1 MKIDDCVFPEGLLYD
16 VENFVWVNVD
26 PDNVATI
33 GITPILASIAGKLS
47 AIKLKEKGS
56 QLEKGKSIATIE
68 SNRYFGIVRTPISG
82 QIIDVNQSIV
92 NRPKLAN
99 DLPYAEGWF
108 AKLKPSNPDEDLS
121 GLQIIENCYEKI
133 ASSIK
138 QLRIRCFV
146 AFPDHEMYEIGVE
159 CAATLTKLDELLPKV
174 EIGESIHLV
183 SDDQTADL
191 EMIRWSE
198 ERGQLL
204 LESRPEGNLFHFI
217 IKRIK

>member
-1 MKIDDCVFPEGLLYD
+1 MKIDYCVFPEGLLYD
-16 VENFVWVNVD
+16 VENFVWVNVNLD
-26 PDNVATI
+26 KVVTI

-47 AIKLKEKGS
+47 AIKLKERGS
-56 QLEKGKSIATIE
+56 QIEKGKSIATIE
-68 SNRYFGIVRTPISG
+68 SNKYFGIVRTPIRG
-82 QIIDVNQSIV
+82 KIIDVNESIV

-99 DLPYAEGWF
+99 DLPYTKGWF
-108 AKLKPSNPDEDLS
+108 AKIESSNIDEDIS
-121 GLQIIENCYEKI
+121 GLQIIEKCYEKI

-146 AFPDHEMYEIGVE
+146 AYPDHEMYEIGVE
-159 CAATLTKLDELLPKV
+159 CAATLTKLDELLSKIELG
-174 EIGESIHLV
+174 EIIHLV

-198 ERGQLL
+198 ERGQSI
-204 LESRPEGNLFHFI
+204 LESRLEGNLFHFI

>member
-1 MKIDDCVFPEGLLYD
+1 MKIDYCVFPEGLLYD
-16 VENFVWVNVD
+16 VENFVWVNVNLD
-26 PDNVATI
+26 KVVTI

-47 AIKLKEKGS
+47 AIKLKERGS
-56 QLEKGKSIATIE
+56 QIEKGKSIATIE
-68 SNRYFGIVRTPISG
+68 SNKYFGIVRTPIRG
-82 QIIDVNQSIV
+82 KIIDVNESIV

-99 DLPYAEGWF
+99 DLPYTKGWF
-108 AKLKPSNPDEDLS
+108 AKIESSNIDEDLS
-121 GLQIIENCYEKI
+121 GLQIIEKCYEKI

-146 AFPDHEMYEIGVE
+146 AYPDHEMYEIGVE
-159 CAATLTKLDELLPKV
+159 CAATLTKLDELLSKIELG
-174 EIGESIHLV
+174 EIIHLV

-198 ERGQLL
+198 ERGQSI
-204 LESRPEGNLFHFI
+204 LESRLEGNLFHFI

>member
-1 MKIDDCVFPEGLLYD
+1 MKIDDCIFPEGLLYD
-16 VENFVWVNVD
+16 VENFVWVNVN
-26 PDNVATI
+26 PDKIATI

-47 AIKLKEKGS
+47 VIKLKEKAS

-68 SNRYFGIVRTPISG
+68 SNKYFGIVRTPISG
-82 QIIDVNQSIV
+82 QIIDVNKSIV

-99 DLPYAEGWF
+99 DLPYTEGWF
-108 AKLKPSNPDEDLS
+108 AKLKPSNPEEDLS
-121 GLQIIENCYEKI
+121 GLQIIEKCYEKI

-174 EIGESIHLV
+174 ELGESIHLV